1 MRILF
6 LIPAR
11 GGSKGLPD
19 KNIKK
24 IAGKPL
30 IYYSI
35 DAAKFFLDD
44 QVMICV
50 STDSEKIKKKVEDYG
65 MKVPFIRPSEIST
78 DEASSESV
86 MLHALNFYRKNGKE
100 FDLLILLQPTSPLRN
115 SRHISEALRLYNQSL
130 DMIVSVKQTKSNP
143 YFNLFEENKN
153 GYLKRSK
160 KNNFTRRQDCPNIY
174 ELNGAIYIIN
184 VNSLLKKGFLKLDK
198 VKKYIMS
205 EIDSVDIDTQQDLE
219 NAEKFVLNNK

>member
-1 MRILF
+1 MRVLF

-44 QVMICV
+44 KVRICI
-50 STDSEKIKKKVEDYG
+50 STDSEKIIKTVEDYG

-86 MLHALNFYRKNGKE
+86 MLHALNFYRENGEE

-115 SRHISEALRLYNQSL
+115 FRHISEALKLYDQSL

-143 YFNLFEENKN
+143 YFNLFEENRN

-160 KNNFTRRQDCPNIY
+160 KNIFTRRQDCPNIY

-205 EIDSVDIDTQQDLE
+205 EMDSVDIDTQQDLE
-219 NAEKFVLNNK
+219 NAEKIITNKK